1 MLSHPRRFVKTQFCV
16 FLGLLFPAA
25 PSAIRVPDHLVC
37 RPDKIIV
44 YHNLRSLSRANFGI
58 KRPPVLRP
66 RPASR
71 RFLLGPASSG
81 VPSQFLVIRRELL
94 SAHDLIILARTL
106 DAVKSR
112 TDDDSRC
119 HNVKPRT
126 IARDGQALL
135 RSMTRAV
142 LIEPMPQSLSHL
154 MPACKRP
161 AQGHFVRI
169 LQITANRQT
178 MSQPG
183 NPCA

>member
-16 FLGLLFPAA
+16 FPGLFLLVA
-25 PSAIRVPDHLVC
+25 PPAIRVSDHLAC

-44 YHNLRSLSRANFGI
+44 YHNLRDLSRANFGI

-66 RPASR
+66 RPTSR
-71 RFLLGPASSG
+71 RLLLVGPASSDA
-81 VPSQFLVIRRELL
+81 VSQFLVIHRELL

-126 IARDGQALL
+126 TARDGQALL
-135 RSMTRAV
+135 RSRTRAV

-154 MPACKRP
+154 MPACQRP
-161 AQGHFVRI
+161 TQGHLVRI
-169 LQITANRQT
+169 L
-178 MSQPG
+178 
-183 NPCA
+183 